1 MGDSAMAS
9 LGEASISLP
18 PIRSPQPPAA
28 AQAAPL
34 LPEIVLP
41 SSPPPPAAAA
51 EEPFDPTALIE
62 VSEYEYDPDWY
73 AQDEE
78 NERPPSEHETA
89 RAVSAQSAKQAA
101 AKPLKRKPKKRVKQ
115 LTRNRRA
122 SNVTAPMPTLPQI
135 TAPGLKT
142 AAAVV
147 AASQKMKD
155 YSNKCRDMRGK
166 SYDLKKLRAKKQKAI
181 MKGMKFMTEFLR
193 KDKYAALYKVGDD
206 AACIFFEIWYTSQD
220 QNIMCIAKGI
230 AKEMLR
236 VYERK
241 LLRTLEQTKENTD
254 DDKWG
259 TGDFF
264 SILYM
269 LRCKHEMGLPCED
282 LLAAAD
288 AMWLELGLKDS
299 SVLFGYEKT
308 DLDGIATDPWIDLL
322 LCILIMEMMK
332 ILFNNRFPIQWGM
345 AEALTALK
353 KHRMTPPPMDAE
365 QHFHDSFYLAT
376 HTVYAIN
383 AYQSIPTHQRDA
395 PWLYKYVRVSL
406 NYWMKM
412 AWKGDR
418 PRLKPK
424 KKNKHGID
432 EVVDIDGVG
441 EAVDVL
447 RGVGMTEGN
456 DCLLTEATQYLLKT
470 QNKDGSWPATF
481 HNPNAGTEAPKKKK
495 SKRETEDGG
504 LHPYDELHPTWVAT
518 QALRDRDYKISRP
531 GNVAW
536 AAFIAG
542 TMKKVKFH
550 ELEYDAKWM
559 K

>member
-1 MGDSAMAS
+1 MAS

-18 PIRSPQPPAA
+18 PIRSPGQP
-28 AQAAPL
+28 AQAQPL
-34 LPEIVLP
+34 LSELVPP
-41 SSPPPPAAAA
+41 SSPPPPA

-62 VSEYEYDPDWY
+62 VGEYEYDPDWY

-78 NERPPSEHETA
+78 NARPTTQQQKA
-89 RAVSAQSAKQAA
+89 RAVTAESVKPAA
-101 AKPLKRKPKKRVKQ
+101 AKPLPRKPKKRIKQ
-115 LTRNRRA
+115 LTRRRGSVA
-122 SNVTAPMPTLPQI
+122 SNVTAPMRTLPEI
-135 TAPGLKT
+135 TAPGLKSAT
-142 AAAVV
+142 AAVV
-147 AASQKMKD
+147 AAQKLKAAPAKKKIKD

-181 MKGMKFMTEFLR
+181 IKGMKYMKEFLR
-193 KDKYAALYKVGDD
+193 KNKYAALYKVGDD

-220 QNIMCIAKGI
+220 QNIRCIAKDI

-241 LLRTLEQTKENTD
+241 LLRTLQESKENTGD
-254 DDKWG
+254 AGWG

-269 LRCKHEMGLPCED
+269 LRCKHEMGLPCDD
-282 LLAAAD
+282 LLTAAD
-288 AMWLELGLKDS
+288 AMWVELGLKDT

-308 DLDGIATDPWIDLL
+308 ELAGIATDPWIDLL

-332 ILFNNRFPIQWGM
+332 ILFNNRFPIEWGM
-345 AEALTALK
+345 AEALTELK
-353 KHRMTPPPMDAE
+353 KHQMTPPPMDAA

-395 PWLYKYVRVSL
+395 PWLYKYIRVAL

-412 AWKGDR
+412 AWRGDR

-481 HNPNAGTEAPKKKK
+481 HDPNSGKEPKKKK
-495 SKRETEDGG
+495 SKRETEDGE

-536 AAFIAG
+536 AAFIAR